1 MSELKNTTNTTFRLE
16 IPVATTSSEVAECRA
31 AANGYEIPG
40 FLLRAGF
47 LSTEIGM
54 STLDL
59 VHRVIA
65 FDAAWRNEVALSS
78 EAREYFG
85 LDKLTKYVE
94 NTFCIGVSR
103 TLDFGVCESTPG
115 GGVGSHTDEGFVGMA
130 AHFDCSEGIPSRP
143 VELMITDGII
153 KPQGRDLSS
162 IRDSKTD
169 GLIYA
174 NELEPGGL
182 LVIRQGGRGEHGGRV
197 AAHNFGGHGK
207 WVRIAQ
213 S

>member
-54 STLDL
+54 STL

-85 LDKLTKYVE
+85 LDKLTKYV
-94 NTFCIGVSR
+94 
-103 TLDFGVCESTPG
+103 
-115 GGVGSHTDEGFVGMA
+115 
-130 AHFDCSEGIPSRP
+130 
-143 VELMITDGII
+143 
-153 KPQGRDLSS
+153 
-162 IRDSKTD
+162 
-169 GLIYA
+169 
-174 NELEPGGL
+174 
-182 LVIRQGGRGEHGGRV
+182 
-197 AAHNFGGHGK
+197 
-207 WVRIAQ
+207 
-213 S
+213 

>member
-143 VELMITDGII
+143 VELMLTDRPIT
-153 KPQGRDLSS
+153 PQGRDLSS
-162 IRDSKTD
+162 IRDPKTD
-169 GLIYA
+169 GFIYA

-182 LVIRQGGRGEHGGRV
+182 LVIRQGGQGEHGGRV

>member
-16 IPVATTSSEVAECRA
+16 IPVATTSSEVAECCA

-85 LDKLTKYVE
+85 LDKLTKYV
-94 NTFCIGVSR
+94 
-103 TLDFGVCESTPG
+103 
-115 GGVGSHTDEGFVGMA
+115 
-130 AHFDCSEGIPSRP
+130 
-143 VELMITDGII
+143 
-153 KPQGRDLSS
+153 
-162 IRDSKTD
+162 
-169 GLIYA
+169 
-174 NELEPGGL
+174 
-182 LVIRQGGRGEHGGRV
+182 
-197 AAHNFGGHGK
+197 
-207 WVRIAQ
+207 
-213 S
+213 

>member
-1 MSELKNTTNTTFRLE
+1 M
-16 IPVATTSSEVAECRA
+16 
-31 AANGYEIPG
+31 
-40 FLLRAGF
+40 
-47 LSTEIGM
+47 
-54 STLDL
+54 
-59 VHRVIA
+59 
-65 FDAAWRNEVALSS
+65 
-78 EAREYFG
+78 
-85 LDKLTKYVE
+85 
-94 NTFCIGVSR
+94 SR
-103 TLDFGVCESTPG
+103 TLDFGLYESTPG